1 MEEHIKHVLL
11 IIFNAFKLIILLSC
25 VFFCILQSYYEIQ
38 LYTKHQ
44 IYTAT
49 SVMDADVAP
58 VHLVFCDS
66 YPLNNKEWYG
76 FIIVFNCN
84 ISVNKAFLY
93 KKIKIR

>member
-84 ISVNKAFLY
+84 ISVNMGFLY
-93 KKIKIR
+93 KKN